1 MPEFFYF
8 FLSLSSI
15 AGFLLIG
22 IVIARIGRRRNS
34 RRISEELQN
43 TCARKRRKKITEC
56 GLSE

>member
-34 RRISEELQN
+34 RRMERGIAEYLRQK
-43 TCARKRRKKITEC
+43 AAQKRTEC